1 MITASKSFGS
11 YVLSKPSF
19 SISET
24 GNFNSQ
30 NVVSNTRTGCTIPGE
45 WTSLTLISVRSYNH
59 DTCIFKFRLP
69 SGLVLKS
76 NFSVFY
82 GPILHN

>member
-24 GNFNSQ
+24 GNSNSQ
-30 NVVSNTRTGCTIPGE
+30 NVITGCTIPGE
-45 WTSLTLISVRSYNH
+45 WTSLTLISVRNYNH
-59 DTCIFKFRLP
+59 DTSIFKFRLP
-69 SGLVLKS
+69 SGLVIKL

-82 GPILHN
+82 EPILHN